1 MGINSM
7 ICLKEAQW
15 SAYRWG

>member
-7 ICLKEAQW
+7 I
-15 SAYRWG
+15 

>member
-7 ICLKEAQW
+7 ICL
-15 SAYRWG
+15 YRWG